1 MVTLALICI
10 VVGLIFYLIGSIGL
24 IIVEFKTGILW
35 GICGLLFQIVHLLY
49 AILHFEESK
58 KWLGIAHLTN
68 APCGS
73 YVTTRRVFDGRDGSC
88 MSEHAGAWPSQP

>member
-35 GICGLLFQIVHLLY
+35 GICGLLFQIVHRLY

-58 KWLGIAHLTN
+58 KWLGIMLV
-68 APCGS
+68 GI
-73 YVTTRRVFDGRDGSC
+73 VLIVVGRVLGIS
-88 MSEHAGAWPSQP
+88 AA